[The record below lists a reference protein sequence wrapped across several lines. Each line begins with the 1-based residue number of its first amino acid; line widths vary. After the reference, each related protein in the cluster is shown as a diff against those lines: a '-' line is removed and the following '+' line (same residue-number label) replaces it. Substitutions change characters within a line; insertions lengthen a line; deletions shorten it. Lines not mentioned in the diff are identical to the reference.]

1 MASVQ
6 PYKAVVIGGSAGGRE
21 ALLALLA
28 ELPADFPLG
37 VVVVL
42 HMHPQSDARGL
53 AEAFCRRCRLVVAE
67 AEEKAP
73 LLAGRVYL
81 APANYHLLVE
91 KDGRFALSVDPRVN
105 YSRPSIDVLFESAAD
120 VWQASLIGVLLSGA
134 SRDGAAGLAR
144 IGALGGLTI
153 VQDPA
158 TASSPIMPQAALD
171 RGPVDRILAPS
182 EIGQCLVQLAMT
194 LPSQNVI
201 V

>member
-1 MASVQ
+1 MATAQ
-6 PYKAVVIGGSAGGRE
+6 PYKAVVIGGSAGGLE
-21 ALLALLA
+21 ALFALLA

-42 HMHPQSDARGL
+42 HMHPQSDAREL
-53 AEAFCRRCRLVVAE
+53 AATFRRRCRLVVTE
-67 AEEKAP
+67 ALEKTP

-91 KDGRFALSVDPRVN
+91 NDGRFALSVDPKVN

-144 IGALGGLTI
+144 IGALGGFTI
-153 VQDPA
+153 VQDPE
-158 TASSPIMPQAALD
+158 TASSPIMPQSALAL
-171 RGPVDRILAPS
+171 GPVDRVLAPTG
-182 EIGQCLVQLAMT
+182 IGRCLVDLAMA
-194 LPSQNVI
+194 LP
-201 V
+201 